1 MSNVDLEL
9 VCFVKRKAIKKDNE
23 VVTNYILDI
32 SVCSTM
38 NISSIYLPACQ
49 LTLELESLYEVNEYV
64 TRITNFYNK
73 FGKIIEL
80 EEIEDEVGFTVR
92 EKTRLLNR
100 SIASYRNNVK
110 KLLAGTFI
118 SDKDYDL
125 FRGLVYT
132 WQMDVIEAARDSL
145 ITPTDKIGIH
155 VHVETSGI
163 INYQLVATVYSLFDE
178 TEKAIR
184 SGTEVNPEIVWHDL
198 NTFIENVYTFYEEN
212 NFKAG

>member
-1 MSNVDLEL
+1 MSKNDIEL
-9 VCFVKRKAIKKDNE
+9 VCFVKRMRVMKDNE
-23 VVTNYILDI
+23 SVVHYSLDI

-49 LTLELESLYEVNEYV
+49 LTLELESLDEVNEYV

-80 EEIEDEVGFTVR
+80 EEIEDDVGFTVR

-100 SIASYRNNVK
+100 SIASYKSNVK
-110 KLLAGTFI
+110 KLLDGTYI

-132 WQMDVIEAARDSL
+132 WQMDVIAAARES
-145 ITPTDKIGIH
+145 IVTPNDKVGIH
-155 VHVETSGI
+155 VHIETSGL

-184 SGTEVNPEIVWHDL
+184 SGTEVNPEIAWHDL
-198 NTFIENVYTFYEEN
+198 NNFIENVYSFYEEDN
-212 NFKAG
+212 RKVG